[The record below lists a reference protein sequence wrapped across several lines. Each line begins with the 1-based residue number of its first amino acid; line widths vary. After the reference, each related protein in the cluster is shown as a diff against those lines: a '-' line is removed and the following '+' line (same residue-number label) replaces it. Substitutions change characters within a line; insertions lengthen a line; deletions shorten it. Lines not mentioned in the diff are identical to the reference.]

1 MHNFFVFNKMLLFRT
16 LYADYSLYLC
26 DSVAKIGGVSE
37 KLKYIWFFARLA
49 LSLQPNYKIGI
60 CKSLEILQLLL
71 TSIMER
77 RRL

>member
-49 LSLQPNYKIGI
+49 LSLHPFYIK
-60 CKSLEILQLLL
+60 
-71 TSIMER
+71 
-77 RRL
+77 